1 MSAAP
6 LPLSA
11 LLQRADLWR
20 GDALGSAEQAGVA
33 SGFAS
38 LDAVLPGGG
47 WPRGALTELLLPR
60 AGMGGGLGELA
71 LLRPALKALDADA
84 GWVLLVSP
92 PWLPLAPAWQ
102 GFGAGAGLSRL
113 IVVEAARDDAAWAC
127 EQLLASGSVAA
138 LLAWLPESDARAL
151 RRLQLAMAGQQ
162 TLAFLFRPERFAAS
176 ASPAPLRISLA
187 ADDAG
192 LRLHIIKRRGPPLAT
207 PLVLP
212 VERPV
217 SWARLAA
224 RQLNGPQQIA
234 GEAAGAGLR
243 IHVAN
248 TVEGLRA

>member
-1 MSAAP
+1 MSAVP

-11 LLQRADLWR
+11 LLLRADVWR

-38 LDAVLPGGG
+38 LDALLPGGG

-60 AGMGGGLGELA
+60 AGLGGGLGELA

-92 PWLPLAPAWQ
+92 PWRPLAPAWQ
-102 GFGAGAGLSRL
+102 GFGPGLSRL
-113 IVVEAARDDAAWAC
+113 LVVEAARDDAAWAC

-138 LLAWLPESDARAL
+138 LLAWLPDSDAKAL

-162 TLAFLFRPERFAAS
+162 TLAFVFRPDQVVGS
-176 ASPAPLRISLA
+176 ASPAPLRISLE
-187 ADDAG
+187 ADEAG
-192 LRLHIIKRRGPPLAT
+192 LKLHIVKRRGPPLAA
-207 PLVLP
+207 PLTLQ

-224 RQLNGPQQIA
+224 RQVLASRQPAVVTRGGAPEGRVVN
-234 GEAAGAGLR
+234 AADA
-243 IHVAN
+243 A
-248 TVEGLRA
+248 RA